1 VLEFTI
7 TQNSLWA
14 ATFGMEAVLLGLLIV
29 RKQYRAYPFFST
41 YILGVLLQSA
51 VLFFSYWRW
60 GFDSHISV
68 RIAWISQALAI
79 FLRALVVVELCR
91 RLVGPY
97 RGIWALTWRI
107 LLACAVVVLSY
118 SLLVSQFS
126 VHVAIV
132 NADRG
137 LELTIAT
144 VVVVLF
150 LFASYYGI
158 VPETRIHFLAVG
170 LCLYSCFY
178 VINDSFLERW
188 MEPFSNVWNFMG
200 MVSFLAS
207 MVLWFWGFRKQQT
220 TEASYAELLPKEIYR
235 SLSPQLNL
243 QLRQLNDRLSIFWQ
257 IEEPRH

>member
-1 VLEFTI
+1 MPGFSI

-14 ATFGMEAVLLGLLIV
+14 ATFGMEAALLILLLV
-29 RKQYRAYPFFST
+29 RRQYREYPFFSA
-41 YILGVLLQSA
+41 YILGTLLQSA

-68 RIAWISQALAI
+68 RIAWISQGLVVAL
-79 FLRALVVVELCR
+79 RGLVVVELCR

-118 SLLVSQFS
+118 SLLVPQFS
-126 VHVAIV
+126 MNVAVV

-178 VINDSFLERW
+178 VLNDSFLERW
-188 MEPFSNVWNFMG
+188 MESFSNAWNFMG
-200 MVSFLAS
+200 LVSFLAS
-207 MVLWFWGFRKQQT
+207 MAVWFWGFRKQEVT
-220 TEASYAELLPKEIYR
+220 KASRVVLLPRAIYK

-243 QLRQLNDRLSIFWQ
+243 QLQQLNDRLSLFWQ
-257 IEEPRH
+257 IEEPRR